1 MANSTILVVDDD
13 IVVLTTLS
21 KLLNVFGYI
30 VAGASNSQAAMD
42 YVTNS
47 RKRFDLI
54 ITDLAMPGIDGVQF
68 MTEAKKVFPDI
79 PIIVMTG
86 YSERCTPEEALR
98 LGAFAYVVKALQH
111 PRGRQPPSNAPSASA
126 AATASSWHRNPA
138 KTRSAPGSLPD
149 NLGQPPPSRPRAPP
163 DQPQT
168 RSNPSR
174 SSPQHL
180 PLPQP
185 SLNPSN
191 PQPTQPTPGNPSNP
205 SQP

>member
-13 IVVLTTLS
+13 IVVLAALS

-68 MTEAKKVFPDI
+68 MTAAKSVFPDI
-79 PIIVMTG
+79 PIVVMTG

-98 LGAFAYVVKALQH
+98 LGAFAYVSKPFNIPEVVSTIERALRR
-111 PRGRQPPSNAPSASA
+111 PAT
-126 AATASSWHRNPA
+126 TASWPRTPA
-138 KTRSAPGSLPD
+138 KPHRAASLYPDKATPLDANASTSAP
-149 NLGQPPPSRPRAPP
+149 
-163 DQPQT
+163 
-168 RSNPSR
+168 
-174 SSPQHL
+174 
-180 PLPQP
+180 
-185 SLNPSN
+185 
-191 PQPTQPTPGNPSNP
+191 TPI
-205 SQP
+205 

>member
-21 KLLNVFGYI
+21 KLLSVFGYI

-68 MTEAKKVFPDI
+68 MTAAKQVFPDI

-86 YSERCTPEEALR
+86 YSERCNPEEALR
-98 LGAFAYVVKALQH
+98 LGAFAYVAKPFNIPEVVATIERAL
-111 PRGRQPPSNAPSASA
+111 RQPAPAVPWRQTPSKTRPATSPLPFTAP
-126 AATASSWHRNPA
+126 TTPNPA
-138 KTRSAPGSLPD
+138 T
-149 NLGQPPPSRPRAPP
+149 
-163 DQPQT
+163 
-168 RSNPSR
+168 
-174 SSPQHL
+174 SPL
-180 PLPQP
+180 
-185 SLNPSN
+185 
-191 PQPTQPTPGNPSNP
+191 
-205 SQP
+205 